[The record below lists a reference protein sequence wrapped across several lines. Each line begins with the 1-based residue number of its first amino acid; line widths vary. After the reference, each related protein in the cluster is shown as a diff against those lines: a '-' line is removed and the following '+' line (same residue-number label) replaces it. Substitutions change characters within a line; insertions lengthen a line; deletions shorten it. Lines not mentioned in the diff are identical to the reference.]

1 MRHHRVRSDR
11 EGWREGGEGGGKRGR
26 RGEGGRGGREGG
38 RERARELVSSVYCPC
53 SQVSVSGPL
62 LGSWRPCLTKLGVAT
77 PSPPCLSCLLCM
89 LAILIFPFLKFEEFD
104 LLVYYRGWPA
114 SLPYI
119 RENPHF
125 RCNTHSIQNPCS
137 QKGTYGQNMSV
148 LKNDQTRI
156 T

>member
-11 EGWREGGEGGGKRGR
+11 EGWREGG
-26 RGEGGRGGREGG
+26 REGG
-38 RERARELVSSVYCPC
+38 REGALSTVLAHRS
-53 SQVSVSGPL
+53 VSVVRFL
-62 LGSWRPCLTKLGVAT
+62 AVGVLALRNWGLQ
-77 PSPPCLSCLLCM
+77 PPPCLSCLLCM
-89 LAILIFPFLKFEEFD
+89 LAILIFPFFKFEKFD

-119 RENPHF
+119 RENPRF
-125 RCNTHSIQNPCS
+125 RCDTHSIQNPCS

-148 LKNDQTRI
+148 LKNDQNRI